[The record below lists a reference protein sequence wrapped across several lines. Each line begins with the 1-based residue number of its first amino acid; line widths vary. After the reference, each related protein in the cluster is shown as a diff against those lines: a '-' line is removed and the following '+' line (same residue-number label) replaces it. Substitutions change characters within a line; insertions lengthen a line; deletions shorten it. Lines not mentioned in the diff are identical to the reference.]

1 MAKIMLIDDDP
12 EILDILSAGLAS
24 PDTTVVTRDTP
35 EGAVA
40 QIVAERPDLLIL
52 DVMYPENPSGGF
64 DLAREVR
71 KTDGIAKVPIIL
83 LTAINQEFPTDFS
96 RDDINE
102 RWFPVQDFI
111 EKPVDIR
118 KLRDRLKQIL
128 PGRPG
133 SSE

>member
-1 MAKIMLIDDDP
+1 MAKIMLIDDDQ
-12 EILDILSAGLAS
+12 EMLNILSTGLAG
-24 PDTTVVTRDTP
+24 PETMVVTRDTT

-64 DLAREVR
+64 DLAREIR
-71 KTDGIAKVPIIL
+71 KTDEIAKVPIIL

-102 RWFPVQDFI
+102 RWFPVQDFF
-111 EKPVDIR
+111 EKPVNIR
-118 KLRDRLKQIL
+118 KLRNRLKEIL
-128 PGRPG
+128 PG
-133 SSE
+133 